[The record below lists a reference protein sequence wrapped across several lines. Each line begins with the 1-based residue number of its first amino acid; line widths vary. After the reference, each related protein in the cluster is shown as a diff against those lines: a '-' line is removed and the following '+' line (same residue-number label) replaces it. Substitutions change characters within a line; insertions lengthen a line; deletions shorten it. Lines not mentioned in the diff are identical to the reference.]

1 MQDNSLPPYDDVS
14 WALRHASDVASPSE
28 SHGLL
33 CGLFCT
39 GAAGRMDGI
48 TWAKSA
54 AAAANSENQTCDDEQ
69 IGILEELF
77 NATQAKLTSMEFDF
91 ELLLPDDESGLE
103 MRASELGSW
112 CLGFV
117 TGLALGGLEIGVN
130 DSHHDEDTR
139 EALQRLAEISRH
151 SVVPSLFRLWCESV
165 LPSLALRTW
174 HAVVSPHASVSGRPQ
189 ALVLALALRML
200 LSLHSLVQHSRCV
213 CRSDWLYR
221 CIQSQ
226 SRRFYLFD

>member
-139 EALQRLAEISRH
+139 EALQRLAEISYIEYEDLDV
-151 SVVPSLFRLWCESV
+151 SEEDEQAFAEVVEYVRMAVLMVFASLTGQES
-165 LPSLALRTW
+165 AL
-174 HAVVSPHASVSGRPQ
+174 
-189 ALVLALALRML
+189 
-200 LSLHSLVQHSRCV
+200 
-213 CRSDWLYR
+213 
-221 CIQSQ
+221 SQ
-226 SRRFYLFD
+226 SGAGDTLH

>member
-1 MQDNSLPPYDDVS
+1 MRTGWAEAEEVLAVQAAQGARGALCWAHEPNFGADRRAASAIIHSRPPS
-14 WALRHASDVASPSE
+14 RLRLMPTTVI
-28 SHGLL
+28 
-33 CGLFCT
+33 T

-139 EALQRLAEISRH
+139 EALQRLAEISYIEYEDLDV
-151 SVVPSLFRLWCESV
+151 SEEDEQAFAEVVEYVRMAVLMVFASLTGQES
-165 LPSLALRTW
+165 AL
-174 HAVVSPHASVSGRPQ
+174 
-189 ALVLALALRML
+189 
-200 LSLHSLVQHSRCV
+200 
-213 CRSDWLYR
+213 
-221 CIQSQ
+221 SQ
-226 SRRFYLFD
+226 SGAGDTLH